1 MPPPLASSG
10 RDPARWPTCRHLPQA
25 NREWW
30 AAKLAGNVARDRR
43 ADAVLRSEGWR
54 VLRFWEHEDPDAV
67 ADVICAALGR
77 PPPAPSRA
85 PP

>member
-1 MPPPLASSG
+1 VPPTTRRLAAGPCTVAASPL
-10 RDPARWPTCRHLPQA
+10 A

-43 ADAVLRSEGWR
+43 ADAVLRAEGWR

-67 ADVICAALGR
+67 ADAICRALGR
-77 PPPAPSRA
+77 PSDEE
-85 PP
+85 